1 MKKIIPFTILS
12 LSFFAYAFD
21 WPQESVTK
29 DSFYSYFS
37 QLRGG
42 TTSSSLIFSESSSI
56 HASDSGVVLI
66 KFDEHDDDMGWFES
80 PLGNTIIIQHEDSF
94 STVYANLDE
103 ETIPETLS
111 GKVEKGVFLGQSG
124 NSSWQDGSSAL
135 EFQVLDSKN
144 HYAVNPRILLPWTSE
159 ELKIQITGTTLV
171 SREEKAFDARK
182 APKVPSGT
190 FRIFKDRQE
199 SVVPFRTNIKVNGAS
214 IEDITTDILYPEKG
228 RLCIKGNSFY
238 PSDEF
243 YPDEKKQLL
252 GIVQITKGRNEIVI
266 TQSDII
272 GNSKA
277 ETYIVEAN

>member
-1 MKKIIPFTILS
+1 MSSMDAPFT
-12 LSFFAYAFD
+12 F
-21 WPQESVTK
+21 
-29 DSFYSYFS
+29 
-37 QLRGG
+37 
-42 TTSSSLIFSESSSI
+42 IF
-56 HASDSGVVLI
+56 VL
-66 KFDEHDDDMGWFES
+66 K
-80 PLGNTIIIQHEDSF
+80 
-94 STVYANLDE
+94 
-103 ETIPETLS
+103 
-111 GKVEKGVFLGQSG
+111 
-124 NSSWQDGSSAL
+124 
-135 EFQVLDSKN
+135 
-144 HYAVNPRILLPWTSE
+144 
-159 ELKIQITGTTLV
+159 GTTLV
-171 SREEKAFDARK
+171 SREGKIFDARK
-182 APKVPSGT
+182 APKVPTGT